1 MLDAVLVAA
10 RRNMRTA
17 AVIRRS
23 GRKDRYDYLVEV
35 IRELVVNALLHRDYS
50 PGARGTQV
58 QVELDPDRLVVKS
71 PGGLH
76 GSVVPSQLGVEEVPS
91 TRNATLARLLAETP
105 DLTSP
110 TWLSDLEGVE

>member
-105 DLTSP
+105 G
-110 TWLSDLEGVE
+110 LSDAPLSSREL